1 MNRTA
6 LVTALALSVVS
17 TFPAFAADTLG
28 QNAEKIHGESLDVS
42 MKKNVVAW
50 EWPWS
55 TSKNPYCFAVS
66 VPGDYI
72 FKTLQGENRA
82 DARSKA
88 PRHDGYSPEFFH
100 NGQCQCEGK
109 SAIDQNESCKEPQES
124 K

>member
-55 TSKNPYCFAVS
+55 TP
-66 VPGDYI
+66 
-72 FKTLQGENRA
+72 
-82 DARSKA
+82 
-88 PRHDGYSPEFFH
+88 
-100 NGQCQCEGK
+100 
-109 SAIDQNESCKEPQES
+109 
-124 K
+124 